1 MPLEFSEYDKSKTE
15 FVGVPIGEEFL
26 ESGSR
31 RSARDDSSGRLIFA
45 IGGSQGSQTI
55 NDQILKIA
63 PDFADKAEF
72 VLVSGESKFQ
82 AVIASAG
89 KNLKILPFASE
100 DEVCKYMKSAEVVI
114 TRAGATTMAEV
125 AAVGAPSIII
135 PSPYLASDHQTKN
148 AEIFDGN
155 SAAFVVYEK
164 DLPDGAL
171 SEKISQLLSDEK
183 LRQQF
188 SKNIRRFGKP
198 NAAKRMAEIIIEVGN
213 EQKKQ

>member
-1 MPLEFSEYDKSKTE
+1 M
-15 FVGVPIGEEFL
+15 V
-26 ESGSR
+26 
-31 RSARDDSSGRLIFA
+31 FA

-72 VLVSGESKFQ
+72 VLVAGEKNFP
-82 AVIASAG
+82 VIASEAKQSSNELLTTG
-89 KNLKILPFASE
+89 SRRLKPRDDMVDNNLTVLPFVSE
-100 DEVCKYMKSAEVVI
+100 AEMCKYMKKAEIVI
-114 TRAGATTMAEV
+114 TRAGATTMAEI

-155 SAAFVVYEK
+155 EAAFVVYEK
-164 DLPDGAL
+164 DLASGEL
-171 SEKISQLLSDEK
+171 GEKISRLLGDEK

-198 NAAKRMAEIIIEVGN
+198 NAAKRMAETIIEVGN
-213 EQKKQ
+213 EQAKK